1 MREDPMPTESLDV
14 AGHAPGLAEPIHPG
28 EHLAEIMQELG
39 ITQYRLAKTIGV
51 PPIRIHDVVHG
62 RRSITAD
69 TALRIGKAVGM
80 TADFWLNLQRMYDL
94 DLARTKTDTSDIK
107 PLVEVSP

>member
-1 MREDPMPTESLDV
+1 MPTDSNDT
-14 AGHAPGLAEPIHPG
+14 AGQAPALAGPIHPG
-28 EHLAEIMQELG
+28 EHLAEIMQELD

-51 PPIRIHDVVHG
+51 PPIRIHDIVHG

-69 TALRIGKAVGM
+69 SALRIGKALGM
-80 TADFWLNLQRMYDL
+80 TPDFWLNLQQMYDL
-94 DLARTKTDTSDIK
+94 DLARTKTDTSAIE